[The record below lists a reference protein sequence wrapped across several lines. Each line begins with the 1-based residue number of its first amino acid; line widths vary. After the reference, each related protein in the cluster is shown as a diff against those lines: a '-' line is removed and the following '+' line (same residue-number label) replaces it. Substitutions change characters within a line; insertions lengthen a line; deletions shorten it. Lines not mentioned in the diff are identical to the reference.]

1 MQQRLVKAG
10 LIFFRYDKHIA
21 LVVELLL
28 GLALGDVITVT
39 VHVHAAFGV
48 FVTAFLFGVADASGE
63 CDKDFYVII
72 VVGI

>member
-1 MQQRLVKAG
+1 ME
-10 LIFFRYDKHIA
+10 H
-21 LVVELLL
+21 LL

-48 FVTAFLFGVADASGE
+48 FVAAFLFGVADASGE
-63 CDKDFYVII
+63 CDKDFYIII